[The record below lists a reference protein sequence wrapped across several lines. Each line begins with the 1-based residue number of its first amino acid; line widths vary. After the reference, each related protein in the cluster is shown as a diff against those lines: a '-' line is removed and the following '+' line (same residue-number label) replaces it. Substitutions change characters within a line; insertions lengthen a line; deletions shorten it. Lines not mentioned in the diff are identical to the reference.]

1 MPKPPPRRSVVI
13 ANAGCG
19 KTWTLSTRF
28 ARWCLD
34 RLAREGKASPERI
47 LALTFTRKAAG
58 EILEAVVQRFSEAI
72 DGDLSVL
79 EALGHPSS
87 ETFAPQ

>member
-1 MPKPPPRRSVVI
+1 MNTTPPRRSIVI

-34 RLAREGKASPERI
+34 RLAREGRACPERI

-58 EILEAVVQRFSEAI
+58 EILEAVVLRFTEAL
-72 DGDLSVL
+72 DGDKAVMA
-79 EALGHPSS
+79 ALGHI
-87 ETFAPQ
+87 